1 MNIYIHNSTALNPT
15 LYQFCIKKHSVSN
28 SVPPTGNVW
37 KLQIL
42 EPQWI
47 NIRLSLELHFE
58 IQIEWQFIG
67 TFFSWWWWW
76 WISLLGHAFHPTS
89 IGLAVPHICTVCIW
103 ISCLRQ
109 QFSNN
114 DTCLNLFF
122 CKSKR
127 HNLEIVTGN
136 KCGVKILCKISSVQF
151 VLGSVASISSLQIM
165 TCAFKKLSNTGVTNG
180 KM

>member
-1 MNIYIHNSTALNPT
+1 MLGCPCWNPSASLPAVFLGLFSFYFDYWLQKIVTTVNLIWCACWVCFIFYEYIYIHNSTALNPT

-89 IGLAVPHICTVCIW
+89 IGLPHICTVCIW

-114 DTCLNLFF
+114 DTCLIFF
-122 CKSKR
+122 FFA
-127 HNLEIVTGN
+127 N
-136 KCGVKILCKISSVQF
+136 SSV
-151 VLGSVASISSLQIM
+151 
-165 TCAFKKLSNTGVTNG
+165 TTG